1 MPEVRPAAGRP
12 ASGRP
17 SRSHEAPAGQP
28 PGVVEVYTDGACSPN
43 PGPGGWGASLRYGRH
58 YRELHGGDPATTNN
72 RMELM
77 AAIKA
82 LEALTRPSEVH
93 LHTDS
98 EYLRKGITQWLAG
111 WKRNGWR
118 TQGRQPV
125 KNDDLW
131 RRLDAAAARHEV
143 AWFWVKG
150 HAGHP
155 GNERADQLAVQGADE
170 AAGRPAAPGASGAPV
185 PLPRIR
191 PTSG

>member
-1 MPEVRPAAGRP
+1 
-12 ASGRP
+12 
-17 SRSHEAPAGQP
+17 
-28 PGVVEVYTDGACSPN
+28 
-43 PGPGGWGASLRYGRH
+43 
-58 YRELHGGDPATTNN
+58 
-72 RMELM
+72 M
-77 AAIKA
+77 AAIQA

-131 RRLDAAAARHEV
+131 RRLDAAAARHRV
-143 AWFWVKG
+143 QWFWVKG

-155 GNERADQLAVQGADE
+155 GNERADQLAGQGAAE
-170 AAGRPAAPGASGAPV
+170 AAGRAAPRGASASSGPYAVRSPAPPSGPGGSWGSAAPV
-185 PLPRIR
+185 PVPRIL
-191 PTSG
+191 PLPG

>member
-1 MPEVRPAAGRP
+1 
-12 ASGRP
+12 
-17 SRSHEAPAGQP
+17 
-28 PGVVEVYTDGACSPN
+28 
-43 PGPGGWGASLRYGRH
+43 
-58 YRELHGGDPATTNN
+58 
-72 RMELM
+72 M
-77 AAIKA
+77 AAIRA

-131 RRLDAAAARHEV
+131 RRLDAAAARHRV
-143 AWFWVKG
+143 QWFWVKG

-155 GNERADQLAVQGADE
+155 GNERADQLAGRGAEE
-170 AAGRPAAPGASGAPV
+170 AAGRQPRRAAASASPGPHAAAAAVHPAAPG
-185 PLPRIR
+185 
-191 PTSG
+191 